1 MSEELNRLKEIGAQK
16 IYEDTHIALK
26 HVQSV
31 IHESFEGLNKVQF
44 LGFLSILEREYNL
57 DLSELKAK
65 GLSYFENV
73 TPKDESNKGVFV
85 VPKRAKKFTFVYIG
99 VALVLFALVAFFSL
113 ENENKSEV
121 AKLDNT
127 SIQSAQKT
135 IEPELAKKALLLEEE
150 LEDGNIS
157 STMETNSSKLVEIP
171 APIKVAPVEE
181 VVVVKSL
188 QIKPLSKLWIGYIDE
203 KTRVKKQTVITKPLD
218 LDPNKSWLL
227 SLGHG
232 NIEIE
237 IDGNIQK
244 FHSTKSVRFLY
255 SDGELTQL
263 SIEGFKKLNKGR
275 LW

>member
-44 LGFLSILEREYNL
+44 LGFISILEREYNL
-57 DLSELKAK
+57 DLSEIKAK
-65 GLSYFENV
+65 GLVYFENI
-73 TPKDESNKGVFV
+73 TPKDDYSKGVFV
-85 VPKRAKKFTFVYIG
+85 VPKKTRKFTFLYIG
-99 VALVLFALVAFFSL
+99 IALILFALVAFFSI

-121 AKLDNT
+121 VKLDNT
-127 SIQSAQKT
+127 SIQSVQKT
-135 IEPELAKKALLLEEE
+135 IEPQLAKKALLLEEE
-150 LEDGNIS
+150 LEDGNVS
-157 STMETNSSKLVEIP
+157 STMETNSSELVETP

-181 VVVVKSL
+181 VVVAKSL
-188 QIKPLSKLWIGYIDE
+188 QIKPLSRLWIGYINK
-203 KTRVKKQTVITKPLD
+203 KTRVKKQTVIKKELD
-218 LDPNKSWLL
+218 LDPSQSWLL

-232 NIEIE
+232 NVKIE
-237 IDGNIQK
+237 IDGKTQT

-255 SDGELTQL
+255 SDGELKQL
-263 SIEGFKKLNKGR
+263 SIEEFKKLNKGR